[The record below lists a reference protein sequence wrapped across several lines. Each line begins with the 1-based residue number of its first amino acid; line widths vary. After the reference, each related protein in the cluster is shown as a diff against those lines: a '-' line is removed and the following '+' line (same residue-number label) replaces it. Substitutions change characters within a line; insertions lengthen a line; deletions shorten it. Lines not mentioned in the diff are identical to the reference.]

1 MNLLPWKIREL
12 TDKVTNVVMNYT
24 EVEARVR
31 EATND
36 EPWGPSGSLLQE
48 LANDTF
54 MYETYSE
61 VTGMLWKRI
70 FHEGRN
76 NWRRIYKGLLVVS
89 YLLRN
94 GSERFV
100 TSTREHINDLRALQ
114 NFQFH
119 DEHGKDQGINV
130 RNKAKDL
137 VGFVKDNE
145 RLREERKKCK
155 KNKHKY
161 VGMSHEESKF
171 GFSSQQRYDEDD
183 FYKHRR
189 QHSGSDSYHDSPSD
203 RRRDTHR
210 RNESNGSA
218 AYSDDFDPGD
228 NERKPKG
235 RDSPRGV
242 KYSFSVDSLEQHS
255 DKDTVEELPKRISSP
270 AITNNSSKP
279 RKTVPSKK
287 VSLGAAAQYTGD
299 QPAKIS
305 GPTQNNPSAKASAD
319 PLDLFGS
326 STVESSAGQQ
336 EPDLFSDFDSLATTR
351 SAPNVS
357 QQTNA
362 TNGDFADFA
371 NFQSN
376 APSATGSNIELLS
389 SAPQTSLDP
398 FASLQ
403 DSSQPAQH
411 NVMAP
416 QQNMMAPQSNM
427 MAPQPNMMA
436 PQPHMMAPQSNMMA
450 PQPNMMAPQMNA
462 SNMYGNQNFNMM
474 GSTAP
479 GVSQQPAAPMNLMT
493 PQASNLMANASPLVP
508 NQPAMAPSLVS
519 QPNVDTT
526 TMKDTKPAKP
536 NTWSDVK
543 GVNIDLDLFG
553 KSSQK
558 TAQPTMRQMKQG
570 TPNVGNVTMGMAGM
584 NMTGQVPGVQSS
596 QMPGMMGQTS
606 PMGQQGMRMMHNSN
620 MMSPQMGQPGMMG
633 MPGQPN
639 MGQYNNMNQ
648 MYGGG
653 MGGMYSMQGV
663 PAANNYNK
671 PF

>member
-36 EPWGPSGSLLQE
+36 EPWGPSGSLMQE

-70 FHEGRN
+70 FHEGRS

-130 RNKAKDL
+130 RNKAKEL
-137 VGFVKDNE
+137 VVFVKDNE

-155 KNKHKY
+155 KNKNKY

-171 GFSSQQRYDEDD
+171 GFRTQQRYDEDD
-183 FYKHRR
+183 YYRHRR
-189 QHSGSDSYHDSPSD
+189 QHSGSDTYHDSPSD
-203 RRRDTHR
+203 GRRDTHR

-218 AYSDDFDPGD
+218 AYSDDFDPTD
-228 NERKPKG
+228 NDRKSRGKE
-235 RDSPRGV
+235 SPRGV
-242 KYSFSVDSLEQHS
+242 KYSFSVESLEQHS
-255 DKDTVEELPKRISSP
+255 DKETIEELPKRISSP
-270 AITNNSSKP
+270 AITNNASKP
-279 RKTVPSKK
+279 RKAVPSKK

-305 GPTQNNPSAKASAD
+305 GSSQSKSSGGTTAD
-319 PLDLFGS
+319 TLDLFGS
-326 STVESSAGQQ
+326 STTESQQ
-336 EPDLFSDFDSLATTR
+336 QPDLFSDFDSLATTR
-351 SAPNVS
+351 SAPNVA
-357 QQTNA
+357 QEATT
-362 TNGDFADFA
+362 TNGDFADFG
-371 NFQSN
+371 NFESN
-376 APSATGSNIELLS
+376 AAPSSSNVDLFTS
-389 SAPQTSLDP
+389 TPQMSLDP
-398 FASLQ
+398 FASFEGNQ
-403 DSSQPAQH
+403 
-411 NVMAP
+411 MP
-416 QQNMMAPQSNM
+416 QQQ
-427 MAPQPNMMA
+427 Q
-436 PQPHMMAPQSNMMA
+436 QT
-450 PQPNMMAPQMNA
+450 MMAPQMPQLQPQMNPT
-462 SNMYGNQNFNMM
+462 NMYNNQGFNMM
-474 GSTAP
+474 NSTTP
-479 GVSQQPAAPMNLMT
+479 VIPQQPAANLMSPT
-493 PQASNLMANASPLVP
+493 SPNLMQANSAPLIP
-508 NQPAMAPSLVS
+508 NQPTMAPSSLS
-519 QPNVDTT
+519 QPISATPAST
-526 TMKDTKPAKP
+526 AASKPLKP

-553 KSSQK
+553 KSQK
-558 TAQPTMRQMKQG
+558 TAQPSMRQMQQG
-570 TPNVGNVTMGMAGM
+570 TPVGNVTMGMAGM
-584 NMTGQVPGVQSS
+584 NMTGQAPGMQSP
-596 QMPGMMGQTS
+596 QMPGMMGQGA
-606 PMGQQGMRMMHNSN
+606 PMGQQGMRMMPNSN
-620 MMSPQMGQPGMMG
+620 MMPPTQPMGMMG
-633 MPGQPN
+633 MAGQPN
-639 MGQYNNMNQ
+639 MGQYNMNQ
-648 MYGGG
+648 MYGSG
-653 MGGMYSMQGV
+653 MGGMYQMQGV